1 MLRLRRFCNGNRT
14 EASDRSPYP
23 PGRRPVRGHPG
34 RKAPSQRKN
43 ENDRFPA
50 RNAIR
55 SGVAHTR
62 RRKPDKVSPRKGF
75 EALPQGGHSSSPKSE
90 TSATRRRRI
99 TGNCR
104 QRDFGGKAGTKC
116 RPTEATERPSCEKQR
131 SDVRKPETEMANILQ
146 DKRQFRNI
154 APSDER
160 IVTKDFRA
168 KRPVLSTFAGFIRR
182 RNAPEACAARS
193 GRPVPIQRAR
203 RETLPAGIATGLG
216 DAPDARR
223 FRAERQE
230 TQTGNAR
237 RNGLPDPCRRRGKLS
252 SPVPRFHAV
261 GRPFSEPVSRPA
273 AARASSS
280 RSRRGTTAGPSPPED
295 VRAEAPQPSPLSG
308 KEPMTKRFRA
318 RTQRETNLIKRYE
331 NG

>member
-1 MLRLRRFCNGNRT
+1 MKSSFAT
-14 EASDRSPYP
+14 E
-23 PGRRPVRGHPG
+23 
-34 RKAPSQRKN
+34 
-43 ENDRFPA
+43 E
-50 RNAIR
+50 
-55 SGVAHTR
+55 R
-62 RRKPDKVSPRKGF
+62 RRQISGTERHPIRHRTRTRCRKSDKVSPRKGF
-75 EALPQGGHSSSPKSE
+75 EILPQGGHSSSPKSE
-90 TSATRRRRI
+90 TSAVRRRRI

-116 RPTEATERPSCEKQR
+116 RPTEATERPPCEKQR

-182 RNAPEACAARS
+182 RNAPEACALGAARS
-193 GRPVPIQRAR
+193 GRPVPKQRAR
-203 RETLPAGIATGLG
+203 RETLSAGIATGLG

-237 RNGLPDPCRRRGKLS
+237 RNGFPDPYRRRGKLS

-273 AARASSS
+273 AARASSL
-280 RSRRGTTAGPSPPED
+280 RSRTGTTAGPVPRRTF
-295 VRAEAPQPSPLSG
+295 VRRRRS
-308 KEPMTKRFRA
+308 
-318 RTQRETNLIKRYE
+318 
-331 NG
+331 

>member
-1 MLRLRRFCNGNRT
+1 MLRRRRFCDGNRT

-43 ENDRFPA
+43 EDDRFPA

-55 SGVAHTR
+55 SGIAHTPVAESPTRYRLGRGSKLCR
-62 RRKPDKVSPRKGF
+62 REGILRLRSRK
-75 EALPQGGHSSSPKSE
+75 
-90 TSATRRRRI
+90 RRRREDDGQRKI
-99 TGNCR
+99 AGS
-104 QRDFGGKAGTKC
+104 RDFGGKAGTKC
-116 RPTEATERPSCEKQR
+116 RPTEATEHPPCEKQR
-131 SDVRKPETEMANILQ
+131 SDVRKPDTEMANILQ
-146 DKRQFRNI
+146 GKRQFRNI

-168 KRPVLSTFAGFIRR
+168 KRPVLSTFAEFIRR
-182 RNAPEACAARS
+182 RNAPEACALGAARS
-193 GRPVPIQRAR
+193 GRPVPKQRAR
-203 RETLPAGIATGLG
+203 RETLPAGIATGFG

-230 TQTGNAR
+230 TQMGNAR

-280 RSRRGTTAGPSPPED
+280 RSRRGTTAGPVPRRTFVRRRRSRVRSPAKS
-295 VRAEAPQPSPLSG
+295 R
-308 KEPMTKRFRA
+308 
-318 RTQRETNLIKRYE
+318 
-331 NG
+331 